1 MTAIATRTS
10 MKDHCVDT
18 LETPLAGTSDEELL
32 QAWQSEGRQEAFG
45 ELARRH
51 QHSAYRVAYAWSGIK
66 HQAEEAVQEAFVK
79 LLRPGF
85 GPGPGVP
92 FRPWFLGVVA
102 NVARHVHRTEKRAR
116 QRVEKT
122 RLTAKAAAMEESKP
136 VAGVSQSDAE
146 AQVALTR
153 ALSDLDERHRVPL
166 ILHFM
171 EGLTQAEIGKL
182 AGVSQSQ
189 VARRISQGLALLR
202 SRLAQT
208 GIAMSAVML
217 PGMLSS
223 PQLLQAPAALQ
234 QALAHPD
241 FLTAAASESMRTAAV
256 HAGLSIKAKLALVAL
271 LLVVASGVFY
281 AAFKPQ
287 APAVAV
293 VPAAPAA
300 AEVKPQSEPA
310 PEAFATR
317 RWSFAAGPQV
327 DFKVRQGTWEWMY
340 SKEANTGL
348 MLSSTEGLFV
358 DVPFKWP
365 ARPMHIKANCII
377 GRTNQWAM
385 HAWYMHEKGVE
396 PHKRWL
402 KYQSMGVRS
411 LKDLFKPMLME
422 VYLFGPYEITCID
435 GKPYAVHEYSK
446 PYPTDTSVLVFKTLG
461 VVDIEISELDMQKLP
476 EALKNLPA
484 LCKQLAAEPS
494 HVDASGRVIPSDTK

>member
-1 MTAIATRTS
+1 MNGIAPS
-10 MKDHCVDT
+10 LKDHRVNA
-18 LETPLAGTSDEELL
+18 LELPLAGTSDEELL
-32 QAWQSEGRQEAFG
+32 QAWQLEGRQEAFA
-45 ELARRH
+45 ELARRY
-51 QHSAYRVAYAWSGIK
+51 QHTAYRVAYAWSGSN
-66 HQAEEAVQEAFVK
+66 HQAEEAVQETFVK
-79 LLRPGF
+79 LLRPGLS
-85 GPGPGVP
+85 PGPGIP

-102 NVARHVHRTEKRAR
+102 NVARHIHRSERRAR

-122 RLTAKAAAMEESKP
+122 RLTAKAAAMEEPKP
-136 VAGVSQSDAE
+136 VAGVPQPDAE
-146 AQVALTR
+146 AQVALTQ
-153 ALSDLDERHRVPL
+153 ALSDLHERHRVPL

-202 SRLAQT
+202 SRLAQA

-223 PQLLQAPAALQ
+223 PQLLQAPVALQ

-241 FLTAAASESMRTAAV
+241 FLTTAASESMRAVAAR
-256 HAGLSIKAKLALVAL
+256 AGLPVYAKLGLVAL
-271 LLVVASGVFY
+271 LLAAAAGVLY

-287 APAVAV
+287 TPAVAV
-293 VPAAPAA
+293 TPVAPAA
-300 AEVKPQSEPA
+300 TEVKPQSEPA

-317 RWSFAAGPQV
+317 HWSFAAGPQA
-327 DFKVRQGTWEWMY
+327 DFKVRQGSWEWMY

-411 LKDLFKPMLME
+411 HKDLFKPMLME
-422 VYLFGPYEITCID
+422 VYLFGPYEVTCID

-461 VVDIEISELDMQKLP
+461 VVNIEISELDMQKLP
-476 EALKNLPA
+476 EALKDLPA
-484 LCKQLAAEPS
+484 LCRQLAAEPA
-494 HVDASGRVIPSDTK
+494 HVDAIGRVTPPDTK